1 MEQLLDIDRRLLL
14 FLNGLHSPLFDSIM
28 WIVSGTYI
36 WIPFYVLL
44 LYLLIRKYGKDSI
57 WLLVGV
63 AITILICDQVTTGFM
78 KPYFARFRPS
88 HEPSLDGLL
97 HLVNG
102 YRGGLYGFASSHAAN
117 AFGVTIFIWLALKS
131 YYRWIGLIFIGSTLV
146 SYSRIYLGVHYPS
159 DILVGALIGVFTG
172 CIIFLLQQFL
182 VHKKKSI
189 SVN

>member
-14 FLNGLHSPLFDSIM
+14 FLNGLHNPLFDSIM